1 MRKKLLLLSFLMI
14 CNASL
19 FLTAQ
24 QVNTL
29 YFMENVPV
37 RHFLNP
43 SFQPVTEYYVSLPV
57 IGFTQMSVGNNSLAM
72 KDILYNVNGQTV
84 SFLNPQGNIPLFY
97 NTLKSNTLI
106 HASLQTNLLSVGF
119 RHETA
124 YWTFSLTEKADG
136 KANLPKEVFQVA
148 LFGTP
153 IPQNNS
159 FDFTKLDGDVSV
171 YTEAALGYSKQLN
184 NKWTLGGKLK
194 MLLGSANISNLN
206 NQFVLKSG
214 LTNWT
219 FNGRGI
225 ANYAGPVQ
233 INVTNNY
240 KSFSYSTPSNLS
252 DWLKPNGVGAG
263 IDAGFIYQLNK
274 RIRFSGAINDLGF
287 IRWTGNAKNYLYKVD
302 YTLNGIKSFSIN
314 SFGNSYQDELNQLI
328 QNNGLVDS
336 IKTAFGSSINST
348 VTSNSYTTATTAKL
362 NLGFE
367 YSLVND
373 KISVGILSYSRLFK
387 NILTEELTGSVN
399 ARPLKGFNI
408 SLSYSVIN
416 GGFNTIG
423 AGLGV
428 KTGPLYWFVAADYIP
443 FQKSTLS
450 ITTDGTNFPKI
461 KIPIPNN
468 STTFNLS
475 TGMNIIFNKKIKS
488 GRGLVHS
495 KRNQDCNCEWN

>member
-1 MRKKLLLLSFLMI
+1 MRKKILLLFFLMT
-14 CNASL
+14 CNAYH

-29 YFMENVPV
+29 YFMEDVPL
-37 RHFLNP
+37 RHYLNP
-43 SFQPVTEYYVSLPV
+43 SFQPMTDYYVSLPV

-72 KDILYNVNGQTV
+72 KDIIYNVNGQTV
-84 SFLNPQGNIPLFY
+84 SFLNSQGNIPLFY
-97 NTLKSNTLI
+97 NALKSNTLV
-106 HASLQTNLLSVGF
+106 HANLQTNLLSVGF

-136 KANLPKEVFQVA
+136 KANLPKDVLQVA
-148 LFGTP
+148 LFGTTGS
-153 IPQNNS
+153 QNNS

-171 YTEAALGYSKQLN
+171 YTEAALGYSKDLN
-184 NKWTLGGKLK
+184 NKWTVGGKLK
-194 MLLGSANISNLN
+194 LLFGSTNVSNVN

-219 FNGRGI
+219 LNGQGI

-233 INVTNNY
+233 VNTTNNY
-240 KSFSYSTPSNLS
+240 GSFSYTTPSNLA
-252 DWLKPNGVGAG
+252 DWLKPNGMGAG

-274 RIRFSGAINDLGF
+274 RVRLSGAINDLGF
-287 IRWTGNAKNYLYKVD
+287 IHWTGNARNYHYGVD
-302 YTLNGIKSFSIN
+302 YTLTGIKSFSIN
-314 SFGNSYQDELNQLI
+314 PSKNSYQTELNDLI

-336 IKTAFGSSINST
+336 IKSAFGSSIKSN
-348 VTSNSYTTATTAKL
+348 VTSNAFNTATTAKL

-367 YSLVND
+367 YVLVNN
-373 KISVGILSYSRLFK
+373 KISFGILSYSRLFK
-387 NILTEELTGSVN
+387 NVLTEELTGSVN
-399 ARPLKGFNI
+399 VRPLKGVNVAV
-408 SLSYSVIN
+408 SYSVVN

-443 FQKSTLS
+443 FQKSSLS
-450 ITTDGTNFPKI
+450 IITDGTNFPKI
-461 KIPIPNN
+461 KIPVPNN

-475 TGMNIIFNKKIKS
+475 TGMTIVFNKTIKTD
-488 GRGLVHS
+488 RGLVRS
-495 KRNQDCNCEWN
+495 NRKQDCNCEWK